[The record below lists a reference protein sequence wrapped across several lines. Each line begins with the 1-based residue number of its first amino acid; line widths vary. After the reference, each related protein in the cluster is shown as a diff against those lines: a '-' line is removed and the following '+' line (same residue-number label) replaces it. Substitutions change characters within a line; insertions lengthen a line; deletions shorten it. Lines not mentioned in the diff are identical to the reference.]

1 MVAGEISAPIEVL
14 VLGGG
19 PGGYT
24 AAARVAEL
32 GKQVVLIEAA
42 ELGGTCLNVGCIP
55 SKALITLGHDTH
67 RARRR
72 IGDATGLTG
81 SVDVDMAAAQ
91 TWKDGIVERLRG
103 GVGQLLGSVE
113 VVRGIGRFVDVDRV
127 AVECDDHVAHYR
139 FDDAIIATG
148 SRPTVVA
155 ELPVDGRR
163 IVDSTGLLALDTV
176 PDRLVVVG
184 GGYIGI
190 ELGTAFAML
199 GSTVT
204 IVEMTDRLLRGF
216 DDDVVRTVRQRLD
229 ELGVTVHTGAQV
241 IGDDGAAVRIELEG
255 CGEDVGEAVP
265 ADCVLVAAGR
275 RPNTDDLQL
284 EDAKVRLDDAGR
296 IVVDQQRRTNAR
308 HVFAI
313 GDVTAGPALAHKASA
328 EGRVAAEAI
337 CGRPVAFDQL
347 VPLVAFCDPE
357 LAAVGMGE
365 DDAKAGGLEVVVG
378 RARFA
383 ANGRALTM
391 DEPRGLVKVV
401 VDTASGVIIGVQI
414 AGPAASEMIAEGA
427 VAVESALRAEDVAR
441 TIHPHPTLGEALAD
455 AASAAWRRLPTVP
468 DNEE

>member
-1 MVAGEISAPIEVL
+1 MVAGEISLPTEVL

-24 AAARVAEL
+24 AAARAVEL
-32 GKQVVLIEAA
+32 GKQVVLIEAG

-55 SKALITLGHDTH
+55 SKALITLGHDIH

-72 IGDATGLTG
+72 ISDSTGLVG
-81 SVDVDMAAAQ
+81 SVDVDLAAAQ
-91 TWKDGIVERLRG
+91 KWKDGIVERLRG

-113 VVRGIGRFVDVDRV
+113 VVRGFGRFVDVDRI
-127 AVECDDHVAHYR
+127 AVECHDHVAHYR

-148 SRPTVVA
+148 SRPSVVA
-155 ELPVDGRR
+155 ELPFDGDR

-176 PDRLVVVG
+176 PERLVVVG

-190 ELGTAFAML
+190 ELGTALAML

-216 DDDVVRTVRQRLD
+216 DTDIVRTVRQRLD
-229 ELGVTVHTGAQV
+229 ELGVSVYTEARVT
-241 IGDDGAAVRIELEG
+241 GDDGTSVRVEHDDDADDLNL
-255 CGEDVGEAVP
+255 P
-265 ADCVLVAAGR
+265 ADCVLVAVGR

-284 EDAKVRLDDAGR
+284 EDAKVRLDDTGR
-296 IVVDQQRRTNAR
+296 VTVDEQRRTNAR
-308 HVFAI
+308 HIFAI
-313 GDVTAGPALAHKASA
+313 GDVTTGPALAHKASA
-328 EGRVAAEAI
+328 EGRVAAEVI
-337 CGRPVAFDQL
+337 CGQPAAFDQL

-357 LAAVGMGE
+357 LAAVGVGE
-365 DDAKAGGLEVVVG
+365 DEAKEHGLDVVVG

-383 ANGRALTM
+383 VNGRALTM
-391 DEPRGLVKVV
+391 DEPRGLAKVV
-401 VDTASGVIIGVQI
+401 VDTASGVVIGVQI

-441 TIHPHPTLGEALAD
+441 TVHPHPTLGEALAD
-455 AASAAWRRLPTVP
+455 AASAAWRRLPATQK
-468 DNEE
+468 NEE